1 MAWEF
6 QICRIEWTTSGE
18 TVTCTSI
25 GASVFDYFPSSPPLA
40 ISRTQGRRRG
50 SQPIA
55 HAAQNVMESVRVQF
69 AAASFWT
76 GFRALEAAL
85 ERALQWAE
93 GDRRDMRSVLRFR
106 DTARH
111 GSTYYETPL
120 YDGRITQERGPIL
133 TLTWERGPYWIGP
146 ESPLPVV
153 NNWVTYSGDVTPGT
167 GGYYDYAQ
175 VANADDGLPAR
186 CNWVIV
192 SPPVGDVPAPARLR
206 IQNNYETGRL
216 KTVRVGWNDR
226 PQALALEGESSE
238 TTTTVTNGAGYS
250 NQAVGTG
257 DAFKWVIEQSTVRDF
272 TGPFRVLANGRLA
285 GETWRVAA
293 GYALT
298 RKQYG
303 TRAAVDGAN
312 GWTDLGLLSFPPGG
326 YVHPARYPVTV
337 WLDGSGDGALDYLV
351 FIPQRQQRR
360 LTFPEGYNCQPGAC
374 IEDDGWRGE
383 LVLEHDGQRVP
394 IVEGFGNPIEVW
406 PSGLLPGSARQMLSF
421 TLESDT
427 GSAAADRTAIVQVF
441 ARPHYRT
448 LP

>member
-6 QICRIEWTTSGE
+6 QICRIEWTPSGE
-18 TVTCTSI
+18 TVTCVDL
-25 GASVFDYFPSSPPLA
+25 GATVFEYFPSSPPLN
-40 ISRTQGRRRG
+40 ISRMAGRRRG

-55 HAAQNVMESVRVQF
+55 HTVQNVTETVRVKF
-69 AAASFWT
+69 VAASYWT

-133 TLTWERGPYWIGP
+133 TLAWERGPYWTGP
-146 ESPLPVV
+146 EVPLPVI
-153 NNWVTYSGDVTPGT
+153 NNWVTYSGEVTPGE

-175 VANADDGLPAR
+175 VTNADDGTATR

-192 SPPVGDVPAPARLR
+192 TPPGGDVPTPLRLR
-206 IQNNYETGRL
+206 IQNNYDTGRL
-216 KTVRVGWNDR
+216 KAVRVGWNDR
-226 PQALALEGESSE
+226 PQALSLEGEDSVD
-238 TTTTVTNGAGYS
+238 TPVITNGTTFS
-250 NQAVGTG
+250 NQAVGRSTQ
-257 DAFKWVIEQSTVRDF
+257 FRWVIEQSTVRDF
-272 TGPFRVLANGRLA
+272 TGPFRVFANGNL
-285 GETWRVAA
+285 GGGTWRIAT

-303 TRAAVDGAN
+303 TRAAVDGTS
-312 GWTDLGLLSFPPGG
+312 GWTDLGMLTFPPGG
-326 YVHPARYPVTV
+326 YVHPARYAVTV
-337 WLDGSGDGALDYLV
+337 WLDGSAEGTLDYLV
-351 FIPQRQQRR
+351 FIPQRQHR
-360 LTFPEGYNCQPGAC
+360 LLAFTEGYNCQAGAC
-374 IEDDGWRGE
+374 IEDDGWRNE
-383 LVLEHDGQRVP
+383 LVYEYDGQRVP
-394 IVEGFGNPIEVW
+394 IVEGFGESIAAW
-406 PSGLLPGSARQMLSF
+406 PSGMLPGSAQQMLSF
-421 TLESDT
+421 TLESDS
-427 GSAAADRTAIVQVF
+427 GSAAADRSAIVQVF

>member
-6 QICRIEWTTSGE
+6 QICRIEWTPSGE
-18 TVTCTSI
+18 TITCMDI
-25 GASVFDYFPSSPPLA
+25 GSSVFEYFPSSPALA

-50 SQPIA
+50 SVPIA
-55 HAAQNVMESVRVQF
+55 HATPNVMETVRVKF
-69 AAASFWT
+69 AAASYWT

-85 ERALQWAE
+85 ERALQWSE

-133 TLTWERGPYWIGP
+133 TLTWERGPYWTGP
-146 ESPLPVV
+146 EVPLPVV
-153 NNWVTYSGDVTPGT
+153 NNWVTYSGEVTPGA

-175 VANADDGLPAR
+175 VTNADDGTPTR

-192 SPPVGDVPAPARLR
+192 TPPSGDVPTPIRLR
-206 IQNNYETGRL
+206 MQNNYESGRL
-216 KTVRVGWNDR
+216 RAVRVGWNDR
-226 PQALALEGESSE
+226 PQALVLEGEDAQGA
-238 TTTTVTNGAGYS
+238 TVTNGTQYS
-250 NQAVGTG
+250 NMAVGAATT
-257 DAFKWVIEQSTVRDF
+257 FKWVIEQSTVRDF
-272 TGPFRVLANGRLA
+272 TGPFRVFANGNLA
-285 GETWRVAA
+285 GKTWRVAT

-303 TRAAVDGAN
+303 TRAAVEGES
-312 GWTDLGLLSFPPGG
+312 GWTDLGVLSFPPGG
-326 YVHPARYPVTV
+326 YVHPTRYPVTV
-337 WLDGSGDGALDYLV
+337 WLDGSGEGTLDYLV
-351 FIPQRQQRR
+351 FIPQRQQRW
-360 LTFPEGYNCQPGAC
+360 LAFTEGYNCQPGAC

-394 IVEGFGNPIEVW
+394 ILEGFGDAIEAW
-406 PSGLLPGSARQMLSF
+406 PSGLLPGSARQMLTF

-427 GSAAADRTAIVQVF
+427 GGATADRSAIVQVF